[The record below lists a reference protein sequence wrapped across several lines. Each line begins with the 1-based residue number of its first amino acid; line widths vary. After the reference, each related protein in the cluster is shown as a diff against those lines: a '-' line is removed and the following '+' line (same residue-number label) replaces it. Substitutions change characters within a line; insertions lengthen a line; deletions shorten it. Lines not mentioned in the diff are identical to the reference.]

1 MTNQPTIQPTNSPPH
16 GRPSRATGNPCGPV
30 PLTMPR
36 GDVYLAP
43 MHSPALVLLQGVA
56 RPHTLRDWKLRG
68 FDYLFDVAVD
78 IVGVLVAAF
87 ALWLL
92 IRLIAQRI
100 ERWGDDG
107 RPELLSAR
115 EQRAKTSARLFRNVG
130 RAVLVVVTVL
140 LVLGQLG
147 FNIAP
152 LLASAGVVGLA
163 VSFGSQSLVRDFVTG
178 FFLQLEHQFALG
190 DVVRI
195 GAFEGTVENITLRL
209 VYLRDA
215 SGALHI
221 IPNGQI
227 TQVTNL
233 TRAWGRVAIDVEIAW
248 RDADRAERAV
258 TQAAAALGQDP
269 AWADALLDPPRVTG
283 IEKIAGGAVTL
294 RTIARVDPYRR
305 DDVARDLRLRI
316 KQALD
321 EAGIATFV
329 PPVLPVA

>member
-1 MTNQPTIQPTNSPPH
+1 
-16 GRPSRATGNPCGPV
+16 
-30 PLTMPR
+30 
-36 GDVYLAP
+36 
-43 MHSPALVLLQGVA
+43 MHSPLLVLLQSVA
-56 RPHTLRDWKLRG
+56 RPHSVREWKLRG
-68 FDYLFDVAVD
+68 FDYLIDLAVD
-78 IVGVLVAAF
+78 IAGVVVGAF
-87 ALWLL
+87 VLWLV

-100 ERWGDDG
+100 EKWGDDG
-107 RPELLSAR
+107 RPEMHTAR
-115 EQRAKTSARLFRNVG
+115 EQRAKTSAKLFRSVG
-130 RAVLVVVTVL
+130 RAVLVIVTVL

-147 FNIAP
+147 FNIGP

-209 VYLRDA
+209 VYIRDA

-233 TRAWGRVAIDVEIAW
+233 TRAWGRISVDVEVAW
-248 RDADRAERAV
+248 RDVDRAERAV
-258 TQAAAALGQDP
+258 TQAAKALGTDP
-269 AWADALLDPPRVTG
+269 AWADALLEPPRVLG
-283 IEKIAGGAVTL
+283 IEKIGGGAITL

-316 KQALD
+316 KRALD
-321 EAGIATFV
+321 EAGISTFV
-329 PPVLPVA
+329 PPVLPIA

>member
-1 MTNQPTIQPTNSPPH
+1 
-16 GRPSRATGNPCGPV
+16 
-30 PLTMPR
+30 
-36 GDVYLAP
+36 
-43 MHSPALVLLQGVA
+43 MHSTVLAMLQSSA
-56 RPHTLRDWKLRG
+56 RPHTVREWKLRG
-68 FDYLFDVAVD
+68 FDYLLDVGID
-78 IVGVLVAAF
+78 IAGVILGAF
-87 ALWLL
+87 VLWLL
-92 IRLIAQRI
+92 ICLVAQRI

-107 RPELLSAR
+107 RSDLHTAR
-115 EQRAKTSARLFRNVG
+115 EQRAKTSAKLFRAVG

-190 DVVRI
+190 DVIRI
-195 GAFEGTVENITLRL
+195 GTFEGTVENITLRL

-227 TQVTNL
+227 VQVTNL
-233 TRAWGRVAIDVEIAW
+233 TRAWGRVSVDVEVPW
-248 RDADRAERAV
+248 RDADRAKSAVDRAAE
-258 TQAAAALGQDP
+258 QLGKDP

-283 IEKIAGGAVTL
+283 IEKISGGAITL

-316 KQALD
+316 KRALE

-329 PPVLPVA
+329 PPTLPIA

>member
-1 MTNQPTIQPTNSPPH
+1 
-16 GRPSRATGNPCGPV
+16 
-30 PLTMPR
+30 
-36 GDVYLAP
+36 
-43 MHSPALVLLQGVA
+43 MHSPVLVLLQSVT
-56 RPHTLRDWKLRG
+56 RPHSMRDWRVRG
-68 FDYLFDVAVD
+68 LDYLIDVGVD
-78 IVGVLVAAF
+78 IAGVIVGALV
-87 ALWLL
+87 LWLL
-92 IRLIAQRI
+92 IRFIAQRI

-107 RPELLSAR
+107 RPDMHTAR
-115 EQRAKTSARLFRNVG
+115 EQRAKTAAKLFRSVG

-147 FNIAP
+147 FNIGP

-190 DVVRI
+190 DVIRI

-221 IPNGQI
+221 IPNGSI
-227 TQVTNL
+227 AQVTNM
-233 TRAWGRVAIDVEIAW
+233 TRAWGRVAIDVEVAW

-258 TQAAAALGQDP
+258 TQAASGLGTDP
-269 AWADALLDPPRVTG
+269 AWADALLDPPRVMG
-283 IEKIAGGAVTL
+283 IEKIGGGAITL

-305 DDVARDLRLRI
+305 DDVARDLRQRI
-316 KQALD
+316 KRALD

-329 PPVLPVA
+329 PPALPIA